1 MPKMKTH
8 SGIKKRFRI
17 TGSGK
22 VKRKKAYLRH
32 LLSHKSKKRKRRL
45 KKIAFVNQTQA
56 KKIKMQV
63 A

>member
-1 MPKMKTH
+1 MKTH